1 MKSIKTKFMFLF
13 AIFLLLA
20 IGIVGIFAYRTA
32 KKELEKSVRQTLV
45 SVADI
50 SAKEISDQ
58 IDMELSMLRG
68 LAGLPLLK
76 DPATDLMEKN
86 MQLQAV
92 IKDKKEKYENLA
104 FYDKDGM
111 SVIASG
117 DYHDF
122 STASYFVG
130 VKGGKEYIS
139 DPKTNTINDDILM
152 FYSVPVFDS
161 TGAFAG
167 AIVSIIR
174 GNWIEKI
181 ISDIVIGKSS
191 HPGVINMETGET
203 VGDSNENSH
212 TGASL
217 SDLDPSSDFAALIK
231 KVVSGQTGAE
241 NFIDP
246 FTKVKM
252 TCAYRPIGGNS
263 KWAVLC
269 ASPYSDYFSGLG
281 HMRTVIIIMLTVIL
295 IIAICLGSV
304 FISNILVPL
313 DTVKAS
319 ITNIASGSADLTQ
332 RIKVSTHDEIGS
344 VVEGFNLFTEKLQ
357 GIISD
362 IKKSRDELDSA
373 GSSLMESTEDT
384 GYSIAEII
392 ENIDSIKTQIE
403 TQSSSVSQTA
413 GAVHQ
418 IAENINSLEHM
429 IENQSLGVSQ
439 ASAAVEEMIGNIT
452 SVNKSVDMMASSF
465 DHLSSSAQTGSDLQ
479 KDVNGKIDQIREQSE
494 TLQVANAAISSIA
507 GQTNLL
513 AMNAAIEAAHAGEAG
528 KGFSVVADEIRKLS
542 ETSSAQ
548 SKTIGVQLKNIKKSI
563 VAVVEASRQ
572 SSQAFMTVIEEIQGT
587 DQLVRQIKAA
597 MEEQDAGSRQISQA
611 LHNMNDSTVE
621 VRTASHEMS
630 EGNKAILDEV
640 RNLQEVTGVMQ
651 SSMAEMSDGA
661 RKIDGN
667 GATLTEI
674 SSVMKKSIEDIAS
687 RIDEFYV

>member
-1 MKSIKTKFMFLF
+1 
-13 AIFLLLA
+13 
-20 IGIVGIFAYRTA
+20 
-32 KKELEKSVRQTLV
+32 
-45 SVADI
+45 
-50 SAKEISDQ
+50 
-58 IDMELSMLRG
+58 
-68 LAGLPLLK
+68 
-76 DPATDLMEKN
+76 
-86 MQLQAV
+86 
-92 IKDKKEKYENLA
+92 
-104 FYDKDGM
+104 
-111 SVIASG
+111 
-117 DYHDF
+117 
-122 STASYFVG
+122 
-130 VKGGKEYIS
+130 
-139 DPKTNTINDDILM
+139 
-152 FYSVPVFDS
+152 
-161 TGAFAG
+161 
-167 AIVSIIR
+167 
-174 GNWIEKI
+174 
-181 ISDIVIGKSS
+181 
-191 HPGVINMETGET
+191 
-203 VGDSNENSH
+203 
-212 TGASL
+212 
-217 SDLDPSSDFAALIK
+217 
-231 KVVSGQTGAE
+231 
-241 NFIDP
+241 
-246 FTKVKM
+246 
-252 TCAYRPIGGNS
+252 
-263 KWAVLC
+263 
-269 ASPYSDYFSGLG
+269 
-281 HMRTVIIIMLTVIL
+281 
-295 IIAICLGSV
+295 
-304 FISNILVPL
+304 
-313 DTVKAS
+313 
-319 ITNIASGSADLTQ
+319 
-332 RIKVSTHDEIGS
+332 
-344 VVEGFNLFTEKLQ
+344 
-357 GIISD
+357 
-362 IKKSRDELDSA
+362 
-373 GSSLMESTEDT
+373 
-384 GYSIAEII
+384 
-392 ENIDSIKTQIE
+392 
-403 TQSSSVSQTA
+403 
-413 GAVHQ
+413 
-418 IAENINSLEHM
+418 M

-674 SSVMKKSIEDIAS
+674 SSVMKKSIEDIGS